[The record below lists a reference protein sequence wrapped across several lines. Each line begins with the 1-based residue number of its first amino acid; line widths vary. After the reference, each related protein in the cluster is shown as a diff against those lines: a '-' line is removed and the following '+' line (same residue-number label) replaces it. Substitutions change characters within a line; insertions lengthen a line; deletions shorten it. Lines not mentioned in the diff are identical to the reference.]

1 MCSTRHGRSNKEKTK
16 CLASS
21 VQKLWK
27 GSQNLKSRSRDL
39 GHAPFGLS
47 HGVTKEFIGI
57 LIQHVYYDVY
67 TTCIYRRGPIILL
80 LTTLI
85 HVEARSYNR
94 DQSIPFVSTKVSNS
108 IMALYKSIYLLTF
121 LLTYLRNLFSSRDE
135 TETDKFLHNSTNM
148 ALRYCQADHLH
159 YITLSVFHVCTLHK
173 TRNLFANKLLDNN
186 VFTVVIKGFI
196 SNLVL

>member
-1 MCSTRHGRSNKEKTK
+1 MQFYVVHS
-16 CLASS
+16 L
-21 VQKLWK
+21 Q
-27 GSQNLKSRSRDL
+27 
-39 GHAPFGLS
+39 
-47 HGVTKEFIGI
+47 
-57 LIQHVYYDVY
+57 
-67 TTCIYRRGPIILL
+67 
-80 LTTLI
+80 
-85 HVEARSYNR
+85 VEGQ
-94 DQSIPFVSTKVSNS
+94 DGFVSTKVSNS

-196 SNLVL
+196 SNLVLQCFFLFSLFLCPVFIVRLFSQISISLLLCVYMFLCFLLLLHCEIKCIALA